1 MGPAADT
8 FVTQLSSI
16 VGVTETL
23 PGLHTAAV
31 NTAGMRDTLI
41 TVLPL
46 PAIQTP
52 DTHTHTHLVIQEKLK
67 LDTINQLVSVAKK
80 HFNKA
85 SGQLLGKY
93 SN

>member
-52 DTHTHTHLVIQEKLK
+52 DTHTHTLSYTRKTKTGHDKS
-67 LDTINQLVSVAKK
+67 TCVSCKK
-80 HFNKA
+80 TFQQSIRA
-85 SGQLLGKY
+85 TTGEIF
-93 SN
+93 